1 MVTSL
6 SVELMK
12 NAIKNAFDQI
22 NVPKNS
28 YRPEAIVTMSEELRL
43 FLQGTASIFHE
54 TMEHCGNVDAAGTII
69 RMGMKK
75 LEFPIWVLK
84 SILSKEDVKSF
95 GAEIDKSGIDE
106 VVIVEAVDADAA
118 SRIQAKLQ
126 QRYNSKKQQGASYSP
141 EDLQIIKNCSVKTN
155 GNIVSMIISSNA
167 GAMEEVLNSAVN
179 G

>member
-1 MVTSL
+1 
-6 SVELMK
+6 MK
-12 NAIKNAFDQI
+12 KVFLAVISAAVIALCMCSCGNSNAG
-22 NVPKNS
+22 S
-28 YRPEAIVTMSEELRL
+28 GS
-43 FLQGTASIFHE
+43 GTASTAAKEINLSE
-54 TMEHCGNVDAAGTII
+54 VISTINSGSPNQMELIEGVDDLN
-69 RMGMKK
+69 KYY
-75 LEFPIWVLK
+75 
-84 SILSKEDVKSF
+84 SISKEDVKSF

-126 QRYNSKKQQGASYSP
+126 QRYNSKKQLGASYSP

>member
-1 MVTSL
+1 
-6 SVELMK
+6 MK
-12 NAIKNAFDQI
+12 KVFLAVISAMI
-22 NVPKNS
+22 IALCMCSCGNS
-28 YRPEAIVTMSEELRL
+28 GS
-43 FLQGTASIFHE
+43 GTASTAAKEINLSE
-54 TMEHCGNVDAAGTII
+54 VISTINSGSPNKMELIESVDDLN
-69 RMGMKK
+69 KYY
-75 LEFPIWVLK
+75 
-84 SILSKEDVKSF
+84 SISKEDVKSF
-95 GAEIDKSGIDE
+95 GAEIDQSGIDE

>member
-1 MVTSL
+1 
-6 SVELMK
+6 MK
-12 NAIKNAFDQI
+12 KVFLAVISAMI
-22 NVPKNS
+22 IALCMCSCGNS
-28 YRPEAIVTMSEELRL
+28 GS
-43 FLQGTASIFHE
+43 GTASTAAKEINLSE
-54 TMEHCGNVDAAGTII
+54 VISNINSGSPNKMELIESVDDLN
-69 RMGMKK
+69 KYY
-75 LEFPIWVLK
+75 
-84 SILSKEDVKSF
+84 SISKEDVKSF

>member
-1 MVTSL
+1 
-6 SVELMK
+6 MK
-12 NAIKNAFDQI
+12 KVFLAVISAAVIALCMCSCGNSNAG
-22 NVPKNS
+22 S
-28 YRPEAIVTMSEELRL
+28 GS
-43 FLQGTASIFHE
+43 GTASTAAKEINLSE
-54 TMEHCGNVDAAGTII
+54 VISTINSSSPNQMELIEGVDDLN
-69 RMGMKK
+69 KYY
-75 LEFPIWVLK
+75 
-84 SILSKEDVKSF
+84 SISKEDVKSF

-118 SRIQAKLQ
+118 ARIQAKLQ
-126 QRYNSKKQQGASYSP
+126 QRYNSKKQLGASYSP

>member
-1 MVTSL
+1 
-6 SVELMK
+6 MK
-12 NAIKNAFDQI
+12 KVFLAVISAMI
-22 NVPKNS
+22 IALCMCSCGNS
-28 YRPEAIVTMSEELRL
+28 GS
-43 FLQGTASIFHE
+43 GTASTAAKEINLSE
-54 TMEHCGNVDAAGTII
+54 VISTINSGSPNKMELIESVDDLN
-69 RMGMKK
+69 KYY
-75 LEFPIWVLK
+75 
-84 SILSKEDVKSF
+84 SISKEDVKSF

-106 VVIVEAVDADAA
+106 VEAVDADAA

>member
-1 MVTSL
+1 
-6 SVELMK
+6 MK
-12 NAIKNAFDQI
+12 KVFLAFI
-22 NVPKNS
+22 SAMIIALCMCSCGNS
-28 YRPEAIVTMSEELRL
+28 GS
-43 FLQGTASIFHE
+43 GTASTAAKEINLSE
-54 TMEHCGNVDAAGTII
+54 VISTINSGSPNKMELIESVDDLN
-69 RMGMKK
+69 KYY
-75 LEFPIWVLK
+75 
-84 SILSKEDVKSF
+84 SISKEDVKSF

>member
-1 MVTSL
+1 
-6 SVELMK
+6 MK
-12 NAIKNAFDQI
+12 KVFLAVISAMI
-22 NVPKNS
+22 IALCMCSCGNS
-28 YRPEAIVTMSEELRL
+28 GS
-43 FLQGTASIFHE
+43 GTASTAAKEINLSE
-54 TMEHCGNVDAAGTII
+54 VISTINSGSPNKMELIESVDDLNKYYSI
-69 RMGMKK
+69 R
-75 LEFPIWVLK
+75 
-84 SILSKEDVKSF
+84 KEDVKSF

-118 SRIQAKLQ
+118 ARIQAKLQ